1 MFTNTKCSIYAGQDK
16 VYTESVCLST
26 DVKPTT
32 GIANGSTCIE
42 MNTGKKY
49 MFNEDSGEWVEVPSS
64 GGGGGGGGGD
74 SITWI
79 MPEQTVTLVDQPVE
93 VTGVDFGLIPE
104 WTRSVPLKFIS
115 QSLQGEVTQYKEL
128 NYSNG
133 SLGNDY
139 FFVGVVNGKMSF
151 AYLEDEEIISGT
163 YTISIGLF

>member
-42 MNTGKKY
+42 MNTGKKF

-74 SITWI
+74 GDFSVANMTLDAGSGFLPSIKI
-79 MPEQTVTLVDQPVE
+79 
-93 VTGVDFGLIPE
+93 GVIY
-104 WTRSVPLKFIS
+104 V
-115 QSLQGEVTQYKEL
+115 
-128 NYSNG
+128 
-133 SLGNDY
+133 
-139 FFVGVVNGKMSF
+139 
-151 AYLEDEEIISGT
+151 DEEFDALLFNSQDLGKPSGT
-163 YTISIGLF
+163 YIVPLYKGKALASVDLENNYTISGNASVDEEGIITITGDFTVSKN